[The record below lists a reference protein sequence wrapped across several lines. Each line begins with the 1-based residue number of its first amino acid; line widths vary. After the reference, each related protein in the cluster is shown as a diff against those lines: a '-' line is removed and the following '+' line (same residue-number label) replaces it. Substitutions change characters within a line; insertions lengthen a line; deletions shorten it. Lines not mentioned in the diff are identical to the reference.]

1 MSSRAHEWQRVKG
14 TSFLV
19 DCFGKSTQLLKCK
32 SWFLTHFHSDH
43 YKGLR
48 ASFKQGGLFPS
59 MPTLNMIL
67 VLGTYL
73 DAAQASDGNG
83 CLTLSSFGNF
93 VMAVLR
99 IHL

>member
-1 MSSRAHEWQRVKG
+1 MCNVFLGRVHEWQRVKG

-48 ASFKQGGLFPS
+48 ASFKQGIHVSQNSCNMFPL
-59 MPTLNMIL
+59 PERIP
-67 VLGTYL
+67 
-73 DAAQASDGNG
+73 QAEAPRVTERAS
-83 CLTLSSFGNF
+83 
-93 VMAVLR
+93 
-99 IHL
+99 I